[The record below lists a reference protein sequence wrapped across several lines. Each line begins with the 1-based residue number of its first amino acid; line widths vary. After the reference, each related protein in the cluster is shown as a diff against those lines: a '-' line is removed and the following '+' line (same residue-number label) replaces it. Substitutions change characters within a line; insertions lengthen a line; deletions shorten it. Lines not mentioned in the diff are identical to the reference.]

1 MSKAKKEKE
10 KYKVVLYNETT
21 LHEVRSFRVSVL
33 NIIAY
38 AGLLIIVVAALV
50 SVLFVFTPL
59 NRFIPRQEEE
69 KYHDE
74 LIESALKIDSIM
86 SVLDQRNEYFLSIRK
101 IISGNPDTGLPAADT
116 VLERQRVDFAKSKH
130 DSILQTLIELEEQQ
144 SLAVI
149 TGTPRER
156 DRNMTFF
163 MPVKGTVTQSFDYNS
178 GHLGVDIAAK
188 DGEPVLSTLPG
199 TVILATW
206 SSETGNVIQVQHSN
220 NFVSIYKHNSALL
233 KKVGDKVEAGEAIAI
248 IGNSGEL
255 TTGTHLHFELWYNG
269 TAVNPE
275 NFIAY

>member
-1 MSKAKKEKE
+1 MSKTKKEKG

-21 LHEVRSFRVSVL
+21 LHEVRSYRITVL

-38 AGLLIIVVAALV
+38 IGLFIIILTVLV
-50 SVLFVFTPL
+50 SVMLIYTPL
-59 NRFIPRQEEE
+59 NRFIPRQEDE

-74 LIESALKIDSIM
+74 LIESTLRIDSIM
-86 SVLDQRNEYFLSIRK
+86 NILEQRNEYFISIRN
-101 IISGNPDTGLPAADT
+101 IISGNPDTDISAADS
-116 VLERQRVDFAKSKH
+116 VLERQRVDFTKSKH

-144 SLAVI
+144 TLAVI
-149 TGTPRER
+149 SGTPRER

-163 MPVKGTVTQSFDYNS
+163 MPVKGTITAGFDYNN
-178 GHLGVDIAAK
+178 GHMGIDIAAK
-188 DGEPVLSTLPG
+188 DGEPVLSTLAG

-206 SSETGNVIQVQHSN
+206 SSETGNVIQVQHGN
-220 NFVSIYKHNSALL
+220 NFISIYKHNAALL

-255 TTGTHLHFELWYNG
+255 TSGTHLHFELWYNG
-269 TAVNPE
+269 SAVNPE